1 VDIQSVAS
9 LLTRIE
15 LFSQLD
21 AETIQEISA
30 RVRQRTM
37 PKGQTIYMQGEPAHQ
52 FFVLAEGAV
61 KLLVTGSNVDLV
73 HEIDRYKSP
82 PPEVFGEVAVLDGIS
97 YTTSAEVVE
106 KATLLVI
113 DASEFR
119 NLVRSAPEGIE
130 TVLGPLARL
139 ARRPTRQFINVLEHR
154 GATR

>member
-1 VDIQSVAS
+1 
-9 LLTRIE
+9 
-15 LFSQLD
+15 
-21 AETIQEISA
+21 
-30 RVRQRTM
+30 M

-139 ARRPTRQFINVLEHR
+139 ARRPTRQLINVLEHR
-154 GATR
+154 RATR

>member
-1 VDIQSVAS
+1 
-9 LLTRIE
+9 
-15 LFSQLD
+15 
-21 AETIQEISA
+21 
-30 RVRQRTM
+30 
-37 PKGQTIYMQGEPAHQ
+37 MQGEPAHQ

-82 PPEVFGEVAVLDGIS
+82 PPEVFGEIAVLDGIS

-106 KATLLVI
+106 KVTLLVI

-139 ARRPTRQFINVLEHR
+139 ARRPTQQLINVLEHR